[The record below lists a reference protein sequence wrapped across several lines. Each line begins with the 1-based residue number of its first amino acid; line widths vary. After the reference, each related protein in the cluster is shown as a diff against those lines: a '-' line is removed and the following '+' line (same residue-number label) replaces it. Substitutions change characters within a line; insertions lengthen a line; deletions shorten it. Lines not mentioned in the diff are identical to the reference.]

1 MEGTGKFTDDAIK
14 DSLQVMVDW
23 WEKGWLGDNASQSI
37 TNEDMMAF
45 FAEGRA
51 AMMINGTWASN
62 QLLATYPDCNWDSEM
77 LPADAEHGPILPFA
91 TGGGY
96 AINANSKNAD
106 LAAEVLNY
114 LFTSLDR
121 HYQSINEAGYQPY
134 PLKEFDLSRL
144 EGMDEKL
151 LDQYTLLMDAQ
162 TNNQIGYCSW
172 TFYPSEMRV
181 YMNENTDA
189 LFLGQLSLD
198 DYLKK
203 AQSYIDAAREEG
215 AIPVLP

>member
-1 MEGTGKFTDDAIK
+1 
-14 DSLQVMVDW
+14 
-23 WEKGWLGDNASQSI
+23 
-37 TNEDMMAF
+37 
-45 FAEGRA
+45 
-51 AMMINGTWASN
+51 MMINGTWASN

-77 LPADAEHGPILPFA
+77 LPEDKEHGPILPFA

-96 AINANSKNAD
+96 AINANSKNPD

-134 PLKEFDLSRL
+134 PLKEFDLGRL
-144 EGMDEKL
+144 EGMDAKL

-189 LFLGQLSLD
+189 VFLGQLSLD
-198 DYLKK
+198 DYLKES
-203 AQSYIDAAREEG
+203 QSYIDAAREEG